1 MLTTDAIPAPAPWAK
16 HVRYLDAFGGLV
28 AVHDVTDI
36 SERAI
41 ASGRSGP
48 MATHRWAKANYPDDA
63 TSYAE
68 YCFWPCDEK
77 WVVTTRHNRLQEQ
90 LAVAA
95 RRDPEEAEQAR
106 RFARMMQGRDK
117 L

>member
-1 MLTTDAIPAPAPWAK
+1 MLTQDAAPSPAPWAK
-16 HVRYLDAFGGLV
+16 QVRYVDAFGGIV
-28 AVHDVTDI
+28 AIHDVTDI

-48 MATHRWAKANYPDDA
+48 MATHRWAKANYPDGA

-68 YCFWPCDEK
+68 CCFWPCDEK
-77 WVVTTRHNRLQEQ
+77 WVVTSRHNRLQEQ

-95 RRDPEEAEQAR
+95 HLSSAEEAEAR
-106 RFARMMQGRDK
+106 RFARMMQGKDR